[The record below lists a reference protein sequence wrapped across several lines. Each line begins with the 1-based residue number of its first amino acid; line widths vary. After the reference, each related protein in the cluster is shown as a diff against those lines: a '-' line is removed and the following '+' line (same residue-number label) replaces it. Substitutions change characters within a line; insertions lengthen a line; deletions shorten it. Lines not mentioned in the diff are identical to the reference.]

1 MTSPFWT
8 VNQFDAAACITLKE
22 INRKMRQVFEQTD
35 RLPKSWSYKDH
46 STIDAELG
54 CPHVDWDT
62 SITNGVKLKTP
73 IVSGSYTHYT
83 IDYTSS
89 PPKSVQETIPLK
101 GMTIDIETDMG
112 KTSIPGS
119 YMLTLEALDNLHNN
133 QGLSDEHYKRL
144 QTIVNL
150 YYQNENTFWAA
161 CKNAFVSYYKYE
173 ITKAADLGRDAQT
186 NQTLGY
192 ELTQAEIDNLNRAGT
207 LSTPEGNALKTLI
220 GNKYVD
226 EKTFWDACVKAF
238 TDNSI
243 DTDEHQN
250 EIIAAAN
257 LQTVDTAFT
266 VESLYANMESPHAMH
281 DMGTGYMLDNVALG
295 APGTL
300 NLSEPILSALRTGV
314 DGDNHH
320 ILGHTYGDEASFWTA
335 CTQAMTTAGIGQNEQ
350 NNAKQAIVNVAQV
363 YSITEQDLGR
373 HGKLMEAHVNSSVVM
388 ALEDLEGRSYL
399 DEASFWAAAE
409 TANGGSIGE
418 DERRKIKS
426 VVPKYILSAAA
437 TGMPSRL
444 TTHKNDAHDPYEPVS
459 NAILDALKQLRNQ
472 PYADES
478 SFWQACE
485 EAIKEYAHIE
495 PQDIKPAY
503 KQTILADGQ
512 AIVSTIDGDNKVAL
526 SANLKAIYT
535 DPSYKNN
542 YVFGLAKIPHVQ
554 STVGP
559 FAPRNLRFSRW
570 PLSYPD
576 GADTTKGSLNWNLM
590 TSGDPNTI
598 PDLPSV
604 TGNAGVFD
612 SDPIPDGAVGA
623 IYLSFEKIIMDVI
636 LPQAFKSMGL
646 DGSKWSADPDHCQ
659 AVTNKDVP
667 LNTHDMNKVSGG
679 KYSLGNTKIYPD
691 VANSRIKVDFQIDE
705 MTFSKDAGDY
715 LKPLAVLV
723 LGPFGVLIAG
733 ADMIANAVGENIV
746 ELKYRATWS
755 GYLSFSLDAQN
766 EFNISYTED
775 TPKIEV
781 STDNIPWQA
790 INDIMTLGFNE
801 IRREIKQDAISDD
814 ITHYLSTNLPSTLQ
828 TLKAAIQLPGGAVFD
843 FDSVDVTNL
852 GVRGH
857 LKYQDQYDLAGSS
870 QA

>member
-8 VNQFDAAACITLKE
+8 VNQFDAAACITLTE
-22 INRKMRQVFEQTD
+22 INRKMQQVFEQTD
-35 RLPKSWSYKDH
+35 RLPKSWSYNGH

-83 IDYTSS
+83 IDFTSGS
-89 PPKSVQETIPLK
+89 TNSVPETIPLT

-133 QGLSDEHYKRL
+133 QGLSDDHYKRL

-192 ELTQAEIDNLNRAGT
+192 ELTQAKIDNLNSAGT
-207 LSTPEGNALKTLI
+207 LPTDQYNALKTLI

-243 DTDEHQN
+243 DTDEHHS

-266 VESLYANMESPHAMH
+266 VESLYANMESPHAIH

-314 DGDNHH
+314 DGDRHQ

-363 YSITEQDLGR
+363 YKISSEDLGL
-373 HGKLMEAHVNSSVVM
+373 HGKLAQAGVNGNLREAL
-388 ALEDLEGRSYL
+388 LELLGQSYSN
-399 DEASFWAAAE
+399 EASFWAAAE
-409 TANGGSIGE
+409 KAHEGSIGE
-418 DERRKIKS
+418 DEQTKIKS
-426 VVPKYILSAAA
+426 VVTKYILSAAA

-570 PLSYPD
+570 PLSYAD

-598 PDLPSV
+598 PDLPPV

-646 DGSKWSADPDHCQ
+646 DGSKWSADADHCY
-659 AVTNKDVP
+659 AATNTDVA
-667 LNTHDMNKVSGG
+667 LNIQNLDRITGGTFTHDK
-679 KYSLGNTKIYPD
+679 TKIYPD
-691 VANSRIKVDFQIDE
+691 VANHRIKVDFQIEDV
-705 MTFSKDAGDY
+705 TFDKEAGDIVKNI
-715 LKPLAVLV
+715 LGGLVGLV
-723 LGPFGVLIAG
+723 LAGVAG
-733 ADMIANAVGENIV
+733 NP
-746 ELKYRATWS
+746 KYRITWS
-755 GYLSFSLDAQN
+755 GYFTFSLDAQQ
-766 EFNISYTED
+766 ELSLSYTND
-775 TPKIEV
+775 TPNVEV
-781 STDNIPWQA
+781 MDYQLAWRIV
-790 INDIMTLGFNE
+790 
-801 IRREIKQDAISDD
+801 DD
-814 ITHYLSTNLPSTLQ
+814 IISLGINEARWHDNLRDIESDAQNYVKTQSPKTLSEI
-828 TLKAAIQLPGGAVFD
+828 KAAIQLPGGAVFD

-852 GVRGH
+852 GVRAH